1 MVIATK
7 ILVFFL
13 VFAILN
19 VIREAF
25 SFFMAFLT
33 DSKYGFTTRRLFLL
47 GVSLSYIFTIIF
59 TGFSL
64 V

>member
-1 MVIATK
+1 MAIVTK

-19 VIREAF
+19 VIKEGFIFAG
-25 SFFMAFLT
+25 SFLT
-33 DSKYGFTTRRLFLL
+33 DRKYEITKTRQVLL

-59 TGFSL
+59 TGFSI